1 MTEDSQT
8 NKFFIIKL
16 SITVV
21 IWATVMLLLFPSC
34 SKEKENLAPAILEKD
49 SLPTLRN
56 IGNSSL
62 ISDSGL
68 IKYRIISEEWL
79 IYDKKN
85 PPYWAFE
92 KGIFIEKFDENFH
105 VNASIMADTAYYYN
119 IKKLWELR
127 GHVNIR
133 NLKGERFNTE
143 LLYWDQN
150 MGQVYSNKF
159 MRIQQKDKILTGIGF
174 KSNQQFTDYIIYNST
189 GVLPVVEHKDS
200 ISRDSI
206 KK

>member
-1 MTEDSQT
+1 MAEDSQT
-8 NKFFIIKL
+8 NKLFIIKL
-16 SITVV
+16 SITVA

-34 SKEKENLAPAILEKD
+34 SNEKENLAPAIHEKD
-49 SLPTLRN
+49 SLPTLKN
-56 IGNSSL
+56 IGTSSL

-68 IKYRIISEEWL
+68 IRYRIITEEWL

-92 KGIFIEKFDENFH
+92 KGLFIEKFDEKFH
-105 VNASIMADTAYYYN
+105 VDASIMADTAYYYN

-127 GHVNIR
+127 GHVSIR

-143 LLYWDQN
+143 LLFWDQN
-150 MGQVYSNKF
+150 MGEVYSSKY

-189 GVLPVVEHKDS
+189 GILPVVEHKDS
-200 ISRDSI
+200 IPRDSI